1 MPMGAQVCI
10 RSTEGSTS
18 MAHVVKRINV
28 RFDETNLVFDE
39 TFPPALEG
47 YMTEP
52 MYEAVIRKLNVEL
65 NLDIVETRAEMQK
78 WAKIW
83 ACTSVLIV
91 GLFLSPVLAYH
102 ARKYRAAMNMFLA
115 EIKAHFKQENRKLR
129 PTKARLQQWT
139 EWTIKPSGRQKIGSD
154 VYDSQY
160 AFQVSVLVSA
170 SNTSKQY
177 TPRQIKASGSEDVS
191 ADTSMTAAD
200 GSRDLASMFAASGTG
215 KRVSFALSEVSSSG
229 LSIPAAEGAAGA
241 GAAAAVAAAAA
252 LATQEADEDLEPA
265 ALTSGRPLSGE
276 SLDLIPVADETPS
289 NRMSVASSILPLG
302 APDDE
307 DEPAARENRFS
318 AISLLALG
326 GPGDRSSITSL
337 APLELSGAHTGVL
350 LDPVAEAENEES
362 LEELD
367 VAEAVPTDDETLSL
381 PNEKRLTDSTIGDME
396 PQLFLAPPA
405 PDDAA
410 SPLGPAPIEKRFT
423 DSTIGDMEPQTLL
436 APESESS
443 IEALTLS
450 DVDPKHISDLVD
462 PSDVKP
468 TGDHAYL
475 GGVNPAGDH
484 AYLGDVNPAGDLALP
499 DDEKPA
505 SDLALPDDEKPAS
518 DPVLPDDV
526 KLASDLANQALPE
539 DPRPHNNIGSFEN
552 LNNRDSLDSLDNLSD
567 LTEAEDHPENLGG
580 RVMED
585 SESGSII

>member
-229 LSIPAAEGAAGA
+229 LSVPAAEGAAGA
-241 GAAAAVAAAAA
+241 GAAAAVAATAAVAAAAA
-252 LATQEADEDLEPA
+252 LATREADEDLEPA

-302 APDDE
+302 APDDDE

-337 APLELSGAHTGVL
+337 APLELSGAHTGAL

-443 IEALTLS
+443 IEALALS
-450 DVDPKHISDLVD
+450 DVDPKHISDLTLPD
-462 PSDVKP
+462 D
-468 TGDHAYL
+468 L
-475 GGVNPAGDH
+475 RPA
-484 AYLGDVNPAGDLALP
+484 AYLGDVKPAGDLALP

-505 SDLALPDDEKPAS
+505 SDLA
-518 DPVLPDDV
+518 
-526 KLASDLANQALPE
+526 NQAFPE
-539 DPRPHNNIGSFEN
+539 DPRP
-552 LNNRDSLDSLDNLSD
+552 LNNLDNLDSRDNLDNLDNHGSLDNLSD

-580 RVMED
+580 RVLED